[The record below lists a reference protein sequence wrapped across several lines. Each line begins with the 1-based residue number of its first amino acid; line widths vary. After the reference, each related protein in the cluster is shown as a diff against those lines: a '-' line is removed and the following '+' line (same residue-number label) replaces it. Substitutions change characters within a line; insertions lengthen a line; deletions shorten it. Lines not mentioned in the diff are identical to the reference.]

1 MKKITLIILLI
12 TIAIMAYAQQSDYII
27 AKVGKDIILKSELQ
41 RQIFQLSN
49 ANMIDQND
57 TAETILEDM
66 INSRILIQKAKE
78 LDINSDE
85 NKIRNIVESQIKSIK
100 MQYPDEETFFNDL
113 RKANLTLG
121 ELKQY
126 YFEMIIDQQLRNELI
141 QTQIR
146 NKITVTN
153 SEIKHYFEEN
163 KDAIMSAHKLYNI
176 SLILRNVRVSD
187 ETKKQ
192 AYDTIKDIQK
202 KLKNGADFGE
212 LAEQMSQCPS
222 SQNQGDLGWFS
233 KGMMVKEFEDAAFAL
248 KIGEISDIVETNFG
262 YHIIK
267 VNDIRINE
275 IEASHILIM
284 TEANDDDF
292 ERENEL
298 VNSIHERLLN
308 GEDFASLAAE
318 YSQDEET
325 RSKGGILGKFPIS
338 QFPELFANEIID
350 IPDNDISDVIHHEN
364 TFYIFKKDDISTNQG
379 DFENYK
385 EITKNIVLQQKQNNA
400 YTNWI
405 NEAKKEFYVHIY
417 QDRLDE
423 FNKENQ
429 F

>member
-1 MKKITLIILLI
+1 
-12 TIAIMAYAQQSDYII
+12 MAYAQQSDYII

>member
-146 NKITVTN
+146 NKVTVTN

>member
-1 MKKITLIILLI
+1 
-12 TIAIMAYAQQSDYII
+12 MAYAQQSDYII

-146 NKITVTN
+146 NKVTVTN

>member
-1 MKKITLIILLI
+1 
-12 TIAIMAYAQQSDYII
+12 MAYAQQSDYII

-113 RKANLTLG
+113 RKANLTLR

-146 NKITVTN
+146 NKVTVTN

>member
-113 RKANLTLG
+113 RKANLTLR

-146 NKITVTN
+146 NKVTVTN